1 MDATPLR
8 RRRSPALRFGQASDG
23 GSEGMALPD
32 PVIDFAE
39 LDAHNFFS
47 AVSQPNRFAKVRN
60 SGVTIC
66 RRRIHVRLQF
76 TCGCDT
82 SR

>member
-8 RRRSPALRFGQASDG
+8 RRRSPALRFGQATDG

-39 LDAHNFFS
+39 LDAHNWAEVQS
-47 AVSQPNRFAKVRN
+47 TSSGSNTSVVAGRGAMDGWMDRLRAADRRF
-60 SGVTIC
+60 
-66 RRRIHVRLQF
+66 RR
-76 TCGCDT
+76 
-82 SR
+82 